1 MPFTNSLAQEYATTH
16 DEISF
21 TPTSH
26 QELSRAEIR
35 EMLHPGYP
43 IDKIARNRIN
53 RTSSESRL
61 RSFKPSI
68 KVQVQ
73 QTPYSR
79 YKKDFSHNM
88 FDTFSRSRT
97 TKFPNLGL
105 TVANDGA
112 TYTNPASKLRQAE
125 RESKLKWVSNRNFD
139 AVFSPKRK
147 PKESAEGLLLGKSA
161 AAANHIFREE
171 HKDRWIA
178 GAFKIAKY

>member
-1 MPFTNSLAQEYATTH
+1 MPFTNNLAQEYA
-16 DEISF
+16 EIHGETSF
-21 TPTSH
+21 TSTSTR
-26 QELSRAEIR
+26 ELSQAEIR

-43 IDKIARNRIN
+43 VHKIPRNRII
-53 RTSSESRL
+53 RTSSETRL
-61 RSFKPSI
+61 KPSKPSI

-79 YKKDFSHNM
+79 YKKDFSRNM

-112 TYTNPASKLRQAE
+112 PYTDPASKVRQAE
-125 RESKLKWVSNRNFD
+125 RESKLKWVSNRNFES
-139 AVFSPKRK
+139 VFSPKRR
-147 PKESAEGLLLGKSA
+147 PKESSEGLLLGKSA
-161 AAANHIFREE
+161 AAGNHIFREE
-171 HKDRWIA
+171 HKERWIA